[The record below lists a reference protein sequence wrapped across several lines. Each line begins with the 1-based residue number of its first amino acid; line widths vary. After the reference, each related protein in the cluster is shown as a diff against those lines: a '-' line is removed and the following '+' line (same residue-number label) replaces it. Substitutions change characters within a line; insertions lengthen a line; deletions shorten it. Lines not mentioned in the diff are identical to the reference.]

1 MRRTRPLSAVRLLL
15 APLAVWVLYLIK
27 ANVWFRIYPAVVVLF
42 ALAAFAASLF
52 RRPLAE
58 VFARRMGAKL
68 DERGVA
74 YCRAVTR
81 VWTAFLAAHLAV
93 TVATVFASPEVW
105 AFYNGFLAYVLMGSL
120 FLAEWLYRR
129 RVMPSE

>member
-81 VWTAFLAAHLAV
+81 VWTVFLAARLAV

>member
-1 MRRTRPLSAVRLLL
+1 MRLPRPPAAVRLLM
-15 APLAVWVLYLIK
+15 APFVVWALYLVK
-27 ANVWFRIYPAVVVLF
+27 ANVWFRIYPAIVVLVV
-42 ALAAFAASLF
+42 LAAFAASLF

-58 VFARRMGAKL
+58 VFARRMGARL

-105 AFYNGFLAYVLMGSL
+105 AFYNGFLAYVLMGGL

-129 RVMPSE
+129 RVMPHG